1 MMENK
6 KDKKIIKIIVSIIIV
21 LVISLIFV
29 IIRLS
34 LERKNEAQEIERVK
48 SYTTIDDFKTVEEV
62 AKYLECDYIKQEK
75 SKEENYK
82 LDIYIKIKILPYTDD
97 SSNEVFYN
105 NLVSY
110 CAKVLKFD
118 NFRIID
124 KEHSIT
130 IEVVCN
136 KEKENI
142 KSIIINGE
150 ENYFAKRDSQ
160 IQINNYEQV
169 KETNLTIQSEILTK
183 LISNDWRIKESD
195 IGTKES
201 TFNSYD
207 IYFDEG
213 IEIRKIDNKVFN
225 IVFTDKYKSNILNNI
240 STSTTKEDIIKI
252 LGNPTFE
259 DEYTK
264 TIGYKGE
271 KLYLFYNEYE
281 KELSIYPVI
290 KEYETE
296 QFAKIVDNYTNDR
309 SIDEFINE
317 VKKLWTDYDKYEITE
332 NTIILQY
339 SLKGILISINYDYGN
354 GVSIYNNYNG
364 YLSEGVTYKSILSG
378 EQALPSA
385 IFIQNNDLVYQS
397 EITKLSKYFG
407 KQMQFDSNQAEKD
420 IKYQSNK
427 FIVYAKENSKGEY
440 FLQLISKDKQN
451 PDLEIKEYVN
461 SYIWLDDYNLVYS
474 IKNKGIYLYNGK
486 YRVYKTIVEGRD
498 EEFNL
503 VGYDDGI
510 LKYDEKSIKLR

>member
-150 ENYFAKRDSQ
+150 SNYFAKRDS
-160 IQINNYEQV
+160 EAQV
-169 KETNLTIQSEILTK
+169 KNYKEIKQTDITIQSDILK
-183 LISNDWRIKESD
+183 NLINNKWRLKESD

-213 IEIRKIDNKVFN
+213 IEVRKVDNKVFN
-225 IVFTDKYKSNILNNI
+225 IVFTDKYKQSVANNI
-240 STSTTKEDIIKI
+240 TTATSKEDIIKI
-252 LGNPTFE
+252 LGTPTFE

-264 TIGYKGE
+264 TIGYKG
-271 KLYLFYNEYE
+271 KDIYLFYNQYE
-281 KELSIYPVI
+281 HQISIYPVI
-290 KEYETE
+290 ENYETE
-296 QFAKIVDNYTNDR
+296 EFAKCVTKYLNGESITDLINDIKEIW
-309 SIDEFINE
+309 S
-317 VKKLWTDYDKYEITE
+317 DYDICKIQEDK
-332 NTIILQY
+332 IILQY
-339 SLKGILISINYDYGN
+339 SLKGLCISINDGNEN
-354 GVSIYNNYNG
+354 GVVFYNNYKGNISEDIDFKSVLNG
-364 YLSEGVTYKSILSG
+364 EK
-378 EQALPSA
+378 ELPDKL
-385 IFIQNNDLVYQS
+385 FMNNEDLVYNYEIIKMS
-397 EITKLSKYFG
+397 EYFG
-407 KQMQFDSNQAEKD
+407 KQIELNEDINNNEK
-420 IKYQSNK
+420 KYKSSK
-427 FIVYAKENSKGEY
+427 FHIYAKNNGNDEY
-440 FLQLISKDKQN
+440 LIQLISKDN
-451 PDLEIKEYVN
+451 ECPDVEIKEYIN
-461 SYIWLDDYNLVYS
+461 YYMWLDDYNLVYS
-474 IKNKGIYLYNGK
+474 IKNKGIYVFNTK
-486 YRVYKTIVEGRD
+486 YRKYGTILTGD
-498 EEFNL
+498 EEFKLTELEN
-503 VGYDDGI
+503 GI
-510 LKYDEKSIKLR
+510 LKYDEKTIKLK